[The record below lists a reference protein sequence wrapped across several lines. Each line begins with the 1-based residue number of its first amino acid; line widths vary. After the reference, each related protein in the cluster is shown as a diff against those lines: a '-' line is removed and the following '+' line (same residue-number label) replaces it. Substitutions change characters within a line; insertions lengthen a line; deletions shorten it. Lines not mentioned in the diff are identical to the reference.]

1 LADNE
6 QAKSFFETF
15 QHSVLTSVPALSVLT
30 FLLVAV
36 KVFRVSGME
45 ASTTVAI
52 VSTANTAALLKGVV
66 LTLLPG
72 FIAAVIAAAVWR
84 WAESLPVAGEGTGMT
99 TAHEAG
105 DLALA
110 WAMVAAGFFT
120 IPWPIFLAFFM
131 PMLLA
136 STPLVDRRLS
146 SRKTQIVRIKCGFRI
161 LALGISAFSIAYGVA
176 WASVGD
182 TSSNWFWTILLVFFL
197 GLFLLVYRPVNQT
210 LDAWDAMHWRRAR
223 KILRVF
229 GAGAAALMIGY
240 LALSQTVWLP
250 LRLIEVQPGKAIE
263 LNGQAL
269 PERFG
274 AYVLTQDDKGA
285 SLLLETPRAV
295 IQVGPKVIAD
305 NPQIC
310 IPEPSS
316 FRRLFLR
323 ASQILHLESDP
334 GSPYP
339 VCPQA

>member
-30 FLLVAV
+30 FVLVAV

-52 VSTANTAALLKGVV
+52 VSMANTVALLKGVV

-84 WAESLPVAGEGTGMT
+84 WAESLPVAGGETGMT
-99 TAHEAG
+99 TAHAAG

-110 WAMVAAGFFT
+110 WAMVTAGFFT
-120 IPWPIFLAFFM
+120 IPWPVFLAFFL
-131 PMLLA
+131 PMLVASSPLA
-136 STPLVDRRLS
+136 DQRLS
-146 SRKTQIVRIKCGFRI
+146 SRKRRIVRMKRGLRI
-161 LALGISAFSIAYGVA
+161 LAMGTGAFSIGYGVA
-176 WASVGD
+176 WAAVAD
-182 TSSNWFWTILLVFFL
+182 TSSNWFWTILLVLFL
-197 GLFLLVYRPVNQT
+197 GLFLLAYRPVNQT
-210 LDAWDAMHWRRAR
+210 LDAWDGMHWQRAR
-223 KILRVF
+223 STLRVF

-250 LRLIEVQPGKAIE
+250 LRLIEVQPGRAIE
-263 LNGQAL
+263 LNGRTL

-274 AYVLTQDDKGA
+274 AYVLTHDDKGA
-285 SLLLETPRAV
+285 SLLLEAPRAV
-295 IQVGPKVIAD
+295 IQVGPEVIAP

-310 IPEPSS
+310 IPEPSPL
-316 FRRLFLR
+316 RRLFLR